1 MSLTRLMAV
10 FPDGT
15 SMTID
20 AELNGNP
27 PMTAFKPYET
37 VHFAELV
44 VSVNLTT
51 GETKVLKNRYGDT
64 GRVEQR
70 REFVR

>member
-1 MSLTRLMAV
+1 
-10 FPDGT
+10 
-15 SMTID
+15 
-20 AELNGNP
+20 
-27 PMTAFKPYET
+27 
-37 VHFAELV
+37 V